1 MAGKQEISDDGQKS
15 ERYQRGYARLGE
27 LDPLQADRVIESLKD
42 IAPDLARYALE
53 FPYGDVY
60 SRPGLDLKQREIA
73 AIATL
78 TTLGGAEPQLK
89 FHISAALNVGLS
101 KQEVIEVIL
110 QMAVYTG
117 FPRALNAMNA
127 AAEVFA
133 ERED

>member
-1 MAGKQEISDDGQKS
+1 MADDKEEPS
-15 ERYQRGYARLGE
+15 ERYLRGHARLGE
-27 LDPLQADRVIESLKD
+27 LDPEQAGRVIDSLKG

-89 FHISAALNVGLS
+89 FHISAGLNVGLT
-101 KQEVIEVIL
+101 KQEIVEVIM

-117 FPRALNAMNA
+117 FPRALNAMSA
-127 AAEVFA
+127 ASEVFD
-133 ERED
+133 ERKD

>member
-1 MAGKQEISDDGQKS
+1 MSAEKDEKSD
-15 ERYQRGYARLGE
+15 RYRRGYARLGE
-27 LDPLQADRVIESLKD
+27 LDPEQADRVIESLKD

-53 FPYGDVY
+53 FPYGDIY

-89 FHISAALNVGLS
+89 FHISAGLNVGLS
-101 KQEVIEVIL
+101 KQEVVEVIL

-117 FPRALNAMNA
+117 FPRALNAMSV
-127 AAEVFA
+127 AAEVFD
-133 ERED
+133 ERDD